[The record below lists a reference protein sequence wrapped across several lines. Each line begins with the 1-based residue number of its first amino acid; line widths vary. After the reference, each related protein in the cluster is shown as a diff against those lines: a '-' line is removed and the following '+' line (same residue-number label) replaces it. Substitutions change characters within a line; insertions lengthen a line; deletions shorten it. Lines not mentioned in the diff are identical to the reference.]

1 MIKLILLIE
10 SLKGANMG
18 KIESNLLKLNLSLP
32 ETPKP
37 VAAYVPAKQSGKLV
51 FTAGQLPMVN
61 GELISKGLL
70 GQDVEIEDANKAAR
84 ICTLNALA
92 AIKGVIGDLDRIK
105 QVVRVVGYVA
115 SVPTFTQQPAV
126 INGASEFLLEIF
138 GDSGKHA
145 RSAVGMAVLP
155 MNASVEI
162 ELTVEVE

>member
-1 MIKLILLIE
+1 MK
-10 SLKGANMG
+10 
-18 KIESNLLKLNLSLP
+18 KIEMIIKELGLEIP
-32 ETPKP
+32 DAPKP
-37 VAAYVPAKQSGKLV
+37 VAAYIPAKQTGNLI

-70 GQDVEIEDANKAAR
+70 GQDVEIDEANKAAR

-105 QVVRVVGYVA
+105 QIVRVVGYVA

-126 INGASEFLLEIF
+126 VNGASELLLEIF
-138 GDSGKHA
+138 GNNGKHA

-155 MNASVEI
+155 LNASVEI
-162 ELTVEVE
+162 ELTVEIE

>member
-1 MIKLILLIE
+1 MGRIE
-10 SLKGANMG
+10 GNLANLG
-18 KIESNLLKLNLSLP
+18 LVLP
-32 ETPKP
+32 AISKP

-70 GQDVEIEDANKAAR
+70 GQDIEIEDANKAAR

-126 INGASEFLLEIF
+126 VNGASELLIEIF

>member
-1 MIKLILLIE
+1 LNNFDK
-10 SLKGANMG
+10 
-18 KIESNLLKLNLSLP
+18 KITDLNLILP

-37 VAAYVPAKQSGKLV
+37 VAAYIPAKQAGKLV

-70 GQDVEIEDANKAAR
+70 GQDIEIEDAKNAAR
-84 ICTLNALA
+84 VCTLNALA

-115 SVPTFTQQPAV
+115 SVPTFTQQPAIV
-126 INGASEFLLEIF
+126 NGASELLLEIF
-138 GDSGKHA
+138 GEKGKHA

-155 MNASVEI
+155 LNASVEI

>member
-1 MIKLILLIE
+1 L
-10 SLKGANMG
+10 GR
-18 KIESNLLKLNLSLP
+18 IESNLANLGLILP
-32 ETPKP
+32 AISKP
-37 VAAYVPAKQSGKLV
+37 VAAYIPAKQSGKLV

-70 GQDVEIEDANKAAR
+70 GQDIEIEDANTAAR

-126 INGASEFLLEIF
+126 VNGASELLLEIF

>member
-1 MIKLILLIE
+1 
-10 SLKGANMG
+10 MG
-18 KIESNLLKLNLSLP
+18 KIESNLMKLNLSLP
-32 ETPKP
+32 EIPKP

-126 INGASEFLLEIF
+126 ANGASELLLEIF

>member
-1 MIKLILLIE
+1 MSLVDRKILDLG
-10 SLKGANMG
+10 LH
-18 KIESNLLKLNLSLP
+18 LP
-32 ETPKP
+32 DIPIP
-37 VAAYVPAKQSGKLV
+37 IASYVPAKQSGNLI

-70 GQDVEIEDANKAAR
+70 GQDVEIEDAKNAAR

-115 SVPTFTQQPAV
+115 SIPTFTQQPAIV
-126 INGASEFLLEIF
+126 NGASELLLEIF
-138 GDSGKHA
+138 GEKGKHA

-155 MNASVEI
+155 LNASVEI